1 MMEEQGTVVARED
14 GTVWVKTTRRSAC
27 HGCGQG
33 AGCGTSLL
41 GRLFSSRPNVLALDD
56 PLGVAV
62 GDQVVIGIPDTLL
75 VRASLAAYVLP
86 LVTLVAAAGTAEW
99 LGAADLVVALAGI
112 AGLAAGLLLT
122 GHLTGGAD
130 ARDRYRPVLLRRL
143 GLGVQPIPF
152 EPVRRPGAG
161 ADQPTY

>member
-14 GTVWVKTTRRSAC
+14 GTVWVETSRRSAC
-27 HGCGQG
+27 HGCGQS
-33 AGCGTSLL
+33 AGCGTSLF
-41 GRLFSSRPNVLALDD
+41 GRLFSSSPNVLVLDD
-56 PLGVAV
+56 PLGVDI
-62 GDQVVIGIPDTLL
+62 GDRVVIGIPDTLL

-86 LVTLVAAAGTAEW
+86 LVTLIAAAGMAEW

-112 AGLAAGLLLT
+112 VGLGAGLLLT
-122 GHLTGGAD
+122 GRLTGGAD

-152 EPVRRPGAG
+152 EPVRRAGAG
-161 ADQPTY
+161 TNQPTY

>member
-14 GTVWVKTTRRSAC
+14 GTVWVETTRRSAC

-99 LGAADLVVALAGI
+99 LGGADLVVASI
-112 AGLAAGLLLT
+112 AKDDGSSVEISECPN
-122 GHLTGGAD
+122 GHGKIKSPMCCGSDMSCT
-130 ARDRYRPVLLRRL
+130 V
-143 GLGVQPIPF
+143 
-152 EPVRRPGAG
+152 
-161 ADQPTY
+161 